1 MSQIQHTF
9 PNLSQ
14 KAEYLKESCKMGCYF
29 SEKLKHYVDD
39 VIKAK
44 EISIILNLTLEIKS
58 ITYVVCFFHV
68 SIKLIEK

>member
-1 MSQIQHTF
+1 MSRMQHTF

-14 KAEYLKESCKMGCYF
+14 KVEYLKESCKMGRHF

-44 EISIILNLTLEIKS
+44 EISVILNLTLEIKS
-58 ITYVVCFFHV
+58 ITYVLCFCHV